1 LREQKHMG
9 SRAVVVVCRDEA
21 VSVKRFDVIEPA
33 IGVVYTRTG
42 RPFFSDSNLEREV
55 LQRVQQATTASG
67 LWDELS
73 TDWLCLDCEL
83 MPWSVKAQEL
93 LHQYAPAGSAG
104 VHALTAAKQA
114 LEQARDRV
122 DGIGELFAQLKRV
135 SVP

>member
-1 LREQKHMG
+1 
-9 SRAVVVVCRDEA
+9 
-21 VSVKRFDVIEPA
+21 
-33 IGVVYTRTG
+33 
-42 RPFFSDSNLEREV
+42 
-55 LQRVQQATTASG
+55 
-67 LWDELS
+67 
-73 TDWLCLDCEL
+73 